1 MKLIDIQDE
10 FLNYG
15 KKLNFNLLKEGNVV
29 RPDGSE
35 TFFNMS
41 AISQHI
47 DLFDSINI
55 NGKQENYFTKQLSYF
70 SNKLD
75 DVGKNRLTNPMEIG
89 LSLLIKNSDEPQKI
103 INVALSFLTNI
114 GLSINKIFIR
124 CDREVDFLKWY
135 NHLGISLN
143 HIYEWK
149 NLEKFHI
156 GNNRPTGHYSYIYYK
171 YSNGVVPIGTIA
183 TIKTEEKYHF
193 DIVYYAERLSIIL
206 ENKQAIWEI
215 DEISPLFKVTN
226 NLKINNN
233 NETRFLLLF
242 RVFILLIHGDLLRIS
257 NKGKGYFL
265 KKILRE
271 LGFLL
276 DGNLINEEH
285 IPFILEISNEIITKL
300 GYTSFSPK
308 QKNAFYE
315 NILKINEYSVD
326 IVNRLIKVR
335 TRLLENEKID
345 FNVIKG
351 EFGIFPEWIIQKFP
365 ELLRE
370 YDISCHIQCRDS
382 IRSLSL
388 GNNYEKVNI
397 KKLLGDDYE

>member
-1 MKLIDIQDE
+1 M
-10 FLNYG
+10 
-15 KKLNFNLLKEGNVV
+15 
-29 RPDGSE
+29 
-35 TFFNMS
+35 
-41 AISQHI
+41 
-47 DLFDSINI
+47 
-55 NGKQENYFTKQLSYF
+55 
-70 SNKLD
+70 
-75 DVGKNRLTNPMEIG
+75 
-89 LSLLIKNSDEPQKI
+89 
-103 INVALSFLTNI
+103 
-114 GLSINKIFIR
+114 SINKIFIR

-135 NHLGISLN
+135 NHLGIPLN